1 MKSQHQVVLSIGSN
15 QGNRL
20 ENIES
25 CINLIHQEVGTVIKV
40 SKLYETP
47 AWGFESDAFYNCAL
61 LLHTASSAQK
71 ILNQVLKVEKQ
82 LGKFALIKKG
92 INLELLTLI

>member
-20 ENIES
+20 ANIQS
-25 CINLIHQEVGTVIKV
+25 CIALIHQEVGTVVQV

-47 AWGFESDAFYNCAL
+47 AWGFESDAFYMFS
-61 LLHTASSAQK
+61 H
-71 ILNQVLKVEKQ
+71 
-82 LGKFALIKKG
+82 
-92 INLELLTLI
+92 